1 MSSEFAFDEDD
12 PDTYFIELSIPEVR
26 NLEQKTR
33 VEIESKKKELRTM
46 VGEQYLELMSAADAI
61 ITMRKNT
68 QAIQTNICRMQTACN
83 VERIKSNGTT
93 PTGSTNKIHVDKD
106 RQHVYLIASLIKSLA
121 DVPEQIWHALEHH
134 QYLHASRLYV
144 LAKAAHDYLEE
155 EKKTSALDIE
165 TKFPVIQSQWDAI
178 SAFESQIIQRSIH
191 HLQISEQTPEHL
203 SETLLG
209 LIFLNELSYHDALEK
224 LLEMRKKVI
233 QDLLSKRMTETPT
246 QSIARQLKEILAVF
260 KHTFTH
266 VDSVFFSTKS
276 DDTTLIETYA
286 KHFQKTFSTP
296 SQSAT
301 QSPITR
307 LFSPSSNVHLIV
319 RYLPES
325 IQNYRPKLNP
335 GSSLTSKDVEQ
346 AILSWTQTIE
356 RLVQDSLPAILSS
369 LDTETSL
376 VEVRSKVWANY
387 DDEIL
392 MTSQHLLST
401 SYDVWEKLLRHFFND
416 QAKRIIEK
424 QLDLLSSQPE
434 KNVWPLIVSE
444 ENKVMNNFAVTMN
457 TWPGLSKAAFALPTC
472 PKELELFKS
481 GLTETVNDRTDI
493 LRKLQDLFDTLL
505 LELRKDALIHL
516 QTFENNVFSVEVDSN
531 YIKTYFKQKCYDSV
545 IAYSSKLRLLVK
557 RLEDWSDKKL
567 ASDVSLLIA
576 RLARNIALSSKELP
590 KALAFSAETLPVF
603 VLKSEV
609 NKDPKYTKV
618 QDEFLKTFHE
628 THNIWLLLLETSFSQ
643 KLKKILEEMRWDD
656 QCMST
661 WESMEEDIKLPTQST
676 GTITRLVFFVCEEI
690 RRINSCML
698 DQVIMKKLRKI
709 LYKRTNKIFQDVLSS
724 KESEI
729 TEYRAIQ
736 VIFDYLFLKT
746 LLSQEEKKG
755 SLLEDDDDDVL
766 SILEKKIDPI
776 NWESYKP
783 YITICV
789 DKFCIK
795 QSLLFGVLTNA
806 GSATYERARKV
817 VTEKQHGQSSISIA
831 SKAKTFVLG
840 SI

>member
-1 MSSEFAFDEDD
+1 M
-12 PDTYFIELSIPEVR
+12 
-26 NLEQKTR
+26 
-33 VEIESKKKELRTM
+33 
-46 VGEQYLELMSAADAI
+46 
-61 ITMRKNT
+61 
-68 QAIQTNICRMQTACN
+68 
-83 VERIKSNGTT
+83 
-93 PTGSTNKIHVDKD
+93 
-106 RQHVYLIASLIKSLA
+106 
-121 DVPEQIWHALEHH
+121 
-134 QYLHASRLYV
+134 
-144 LAKAAHDYLEE
+144 
-155 EKKTSALDIE
+155 
-165 TKFPVIQSQWDAI
+165 
-178 SAFESQIIQRSIH
+178 
-191 HLQISEQTPEHL
+191 

-224 LLEMRKKVI
+224 LLDMRKKVI

-516 QTFENNVFSVEVDSN
+516 QTFENNVFSVEV
-531 YIKTYFKQKCYDSV
+531 
-545 IAYSSKLRLLVK
+545 
-557 RLEDWSDKKL
+557 
-567 ASDVSLLIA
+567 
-576 RLARNIALSSKELP
+576 
-590 KALAFSAETLPVF
+590 
-603 VLKSEV
+603 
-609 NKDPKYTKV
+609 
-618 QDEFLKTFHE
+618 
-628 THNIWLLLLETSFSQ
+628 
-643 KLKKILEEMRWDD
+643 
-656 QCMST
+656 
-661 WESMEEDIKLPTQST
+661 
-676 GTITRLVFFVCEEI
+676 
-690 RRINSCML
+690 
-698 DQVIMKKLRKI
+698 
-709 LYKRTNKIFQDVLSS
+709 
-724 KESEI
+724 
-729 TEYRAIQ
+729 
-736 VIFDYLFLKT
+736 
-746 LLSQEEKKG
+746 
-755 SLLEDDDDDVL
+755 
-766 SILEKKIDPI
+766 
-776 NWESYKP
+776 
-783 YITICV
+783 
-789 DKFCIK
+789 
-795 QSLLFGVLTNA
+795 
-806 GSATYERARKV
+806 
-817 VTEKQHGQSSISIA
+817 
-831 SKAKTFVLG
+831 
-840 SI
+840 